1 MLQNRSPWVKELT
14 LREANQQF
22 SKIVR
27 EVAETGQEVVVL
39 RNGKAT
45 VRIVPFEEKAKRRLS
60 PAQEGALNAFLEFAR
75 ASTAKSKSPW
85 TREELYER

>member
-1 MLQNRSPWVKELT
+1 MKELT

-27 EVAETGQEVVVL
+27 EVAETGEEIVVL

-45 VRIVPFEEKAKRRLS
+45 VKIVPFEQKGGRKLA
-60 PAQEGALNAFLEFAR
+60 PAQEAALKAFVDSAR
-75 ASTAKSKSPW
+75 SSTAKSEGPW
-85 TREELYER
+85 TREELYERDER

>member
-1 MLQNRSPWVKELT
+1 MKELS
-14 LREANQQF
+14 LRDANQQF

-27 EVAETGQEVVVL
+27 DVAESGEEVVVL

-45 VRIVPFEEKAKRRLS
+45 VKIVPFEEKGKRKLT
-60 PAQEGALNAFLEFAR
+60 PAQNAALNGFLEFAR
-75 ASTAKSKSPW
+75 ASTAKSVGPW

>member
-1 MLQNRSPWVKELT
+1 MKELT

-27 EVAETGQEVVVL
+27 EVAETGDEVVVL
-39 RNGKAT
+39 RNGNPT
-45 VRIVPFEEKAKRRLS
+45 VKIVPFESGRARKLT
-60 PAQEGALNAFLEFAR
+60 PAQEAALNAFLEFAR
-75 ASTAKSKSPW
+75 MSTAKSERPW

>member
-1 MLQNRSPWVKELT
+1 MKELS

-27 EVAETGQEVVVL
+27 EVAESGQEVVVL

-45 VRIVPFEEKAKRRLS
+45 VRIVPFEDKGTRNLS
-60 PAQEGALNAFLEFAR
+60 PAQQAALDAFLEFAR
-75 ASTAKSKSPW
+75 TSTAKSKGSW